1 LSSDGSPTEAVV
13 ETRSLDSGKGH
24 QIDNFEGL
32 ARHRGNRFFLVSDD
46 NDLFLQRS
54 LLMYFELLDD

>member
-1 LSSDGSPTEAVV
+1 MPVETAVV
-13 ETRSLDSGKGH
+13 LDSGKGH